1 MNNSR
6 VFTDPWSDEVYTFPS
21 NKRFTETERK
31 LFYTNIYVEGKIDLR
46 LKEYLI
52 SFDSEF
58 PLFLNLNYPLNDLI
72 IKLSFNLRYFSK
84 RH

>member
-1 MNNSR
+1 MNNGR
-6 VFTDPWSDEVYTFPS
+6 VLTDPLSDEVYTFPNTI
-21 NKRFTETERK
+21 NKRFTETRRK

-58 PLFLNLNYPLNDLI
+58 PLFLNLNYPLI

>member
-1 MNNSR
+1 MNNGR
-6 VFTDPWSDEVYTFPS
+6 VLTDPWSDEVYTFPN

-31 LFYTNIYVEGKIDLR
+31 LFYTNIYVEGKIYLR
-46 LKEYLI
+46 LKQYLI

-58 PLFLNLNYPLNDLI
+58 RLFLNLNYPLI

-84 RH
+84 RR